1 MKKNHEKI
9 IPPSEWVKKFA
20 HLVPNG
26 PVLDLAA
33 GRGRHTILFD
43 QLGHTVTAIDKDI
56 SLLNSIKNKNIE
68 VLEADLETNTSIF
81 SKGALLEGRKF
92 SGIIVVNYLHRPL
105 LKSLLSS
112 LQPKGTL
119 IYETFSMGN
128 ELFSRP
134 RNPKHLLRPGELVDL
149 VKNKLQIVAFE
160 QGIVNTAISMSVK
173 QRIVAINDL
182 YSCDLNKSNPKPHTL
197 F

>member
-1 MKKNHEKI
+1 
-9 IPPSEWVKKFA
+9 
-20 HLVPNG
+20 
-26 PVLDLAA
+26 
-33 GRGRHTILFD
+33 
-43 QLGHTVTAIDKDI
+43 
-56 SLLNSIKNKNIE
+56 
-68 VLEADLETNTSIF
+68 
-81 SKGALLEGRKF
+81 
-92 SGIIVVNYLHRPL
+92 
-105 LKSLLSS
+105 
-112 LQPKGTL
+112 
-119 IYETFSMGN
+119 MGN